1 VLVDADAVGAGYQNL
16 LGFASE
22 AAVPGGPP
30 GPAGLTAGNDVP
42 AGDKRNGTDLKM
54 VFEATRVSNPAA
66 DPPDY
71 SQTLNKIRIN
81 NWIEVNLLNFA
92 EFSTGCCTPI
102 DKTLS
107 VQFTVD
113 HEEMDAGD
121 WSLVITSCALA
132 MPMDITPA
140 PGDPGVTL
148 GPRGGFGTIVE
159 DTSKWANC
167 SYTVTLNTR
176 PALTDGH
183 LDRPNNPNSLTFA
196 ICSH

>member
-1 VLVDADAVGAGYQNL
+1 
-16 LGFASE
+16 
-22 AAVPGGPP
+22 
-30 GPAGLTAGNDVP
+30 
-42 AGDKRNGTDLKM
+42 M
-54 VFEATRVSNPAA
+54 VFEATRVSNPPA

-81 NWIEVNLLNFA
+81 NWVEVDLLNFK
-92 EFSTGCCTPI
+92 EFATGCCTPI

-113 HEEMDAGD
+113 HEEMDAGS

-132 MPMDITPA
+132 IPMDITPA

-183 LDRPNNPNSLTFA
+183 FDRSTISNPLTFA